1 MWVALAIVVL
11 SSHLSRGSEVS
22 PFDRR
27 VTSLLEAA
35 PKKLLHAAK
44 SKDHGGSGSP
54 GTGSRVSGLH
64 CSPAE
69 HGGDP
74 FGVKDSTE
82 ALQGCVD
89 WCVNQSLI
97 SPNGVFPGLQ
107 SLGYERATGDM
118 GGCFVDLEGGEYRVS
133 ASVRIPEY
141 TANMNLGYGSI
152 VAGPG
157 MGSDNFLIVVGNAT
171 SDCVNLPQGSCNMDI
186 NFPAL
191 FVDGSNKAS
200 GIQINNIMGAT
211 IGPGG
216 YFLNFSGYG
225 VQINKGHE
233 VLAMP
238 RTII

>member
-1 MWVALAIVVL
+1 MEVGIPVEVEVQEGGKGNVKGRNTRNSFFSPSRVQLKPTRKRTVQVRRRPGRKMWVALAIVVL
-11 SSHLSRGSEVS
+11 SSHLSCGSEVS

-118 GGCFVDLEGGEYRVS
+118 GGCFVDLR
-133 ASVRIPEY
+133 A
-141 TANMNLGYGSI
+141 GS
-152 VAGPG
+152 
-157 MGSDNFLIVVGNAT
+157 
-171 SDCVNLPQGSCNMDI
+171 
-186 NFPAL
+186 
-191 FVDGSNKAS
+191 
-200 GIQINNIMGAT
+200 
-211 IGPGG
+211 
-216 YFLNFSGYG
+216 
-225 VQINKGHE
+225 
-233 VLAMP
+233 
-238 RTII
+238 